1 MHPFHVYLFSFNQ
14 HIRQG
19 GWTTAGPR
27 SAIGRAPDSQVRG
40 PGFDTRSGNILSFL
54 LVLFQEGCQLLATS
68 AATLLLAEHVAIRLN
83 CGGKKMRRN
92 HSNNVN
98 EKDEKSRPE
107 DEALLI
113 LIILLLLLFERK
125 VQSILF

>member
-1 MHPFHVYLFSFNQ
+1 MPYFCIPFTYICFHLTSTFDKEPGQRPGRVAQSVGHLTRKLGVLGS
-14 HIRQG
+14 I
-19 GWTTAGPR
+19 P
-27 SAIGRAPDSQVRG
+27 GRATYFRFSLRFFKKG
-40 PGFDTRSGNILSFL
+40 S
-54 LVLFQEGCQLLATS
+54 CQLLATS

-107 DEALLI
+107 I
-113 LIILLLLLFERK
+113 RRGNININNIII
-125 VQSILF
+125 VII